1 MRNGTVRPA
10 EEPAAGSRS
19 APWWLVAVSASFAS
33 LWALLFYCDFFRIQ
47 SPGMELESDGARIV
61 VAEVAEGTPAGASGL
76 RPGDLVERVNGRP
89 VASRLDLIAARANLE
104 PDRPLHLTLSR
115 DGTEVAATIPLS
127 RVSWRQGL
135 TRESAALTAT
145 RLVQLATLVIAMFIA
160 FRRPRDAGALAAA
173 WLLGTVAV
181 ASITLPYH
189 FAAVWR
195 VLPLPLGALIFVGFL
210 NLAAI
215 GAAIFTFFALFPR
228 PTLRPR
234 TLATALAPMLLVAGW
249 QASFGWRLVW
259 GAETAGPI
267 EPVLP
272 LVLLANIAYAASGF
286 GLAARGYRRLNDVTE
301 RRRLRVVLS
310 GSLVACLAGFW
321 MFVHYWTSEGADYS
335 RRVMSGPAMMAGTLL
350 FLALP
355 ASFAYAILRHRLF
368 DVTVIVR
375 RGLQY
380 ALARRL
386 LALLVP
392 GLVTLAVLDLYLVHD
407 SLSATARSH
416 AGVYA
421 LAAVVLG
428 LTYLRRDRWLEALD
442 RRFFRERYDAQ
453 RLLGEITADVRRF
466 ASADPGGAGAPPAQA
481 AEAAALMARVL
492 AKIQQ
497 ALHPETA
504 AVLVRRSPGEAFEPL
519 APAGAVLPRL
529 AHDSKV
535 ASVARVLQKPVETP
549 VSGLNAISRE
559 LPPAEREA
567 LRDARIE
574 VLVPVVTAPDR
585 LDMLLALGP
594 KRSEEPYSAEDLEL
608 LATIADSLAFALDRA
623 GPLARAAALDYT
635 TLCLAGRYRLDRQL
649 GEGGMGT
656 VYAATDLALEREVAI
671 KLVREDL
678 VASAAARD
686 RFYRETRIVA
696 GFTHPHIVTVHD
708 CGVAPD
714 GRAFIVMERLRGATL
729 AERLGRGGAL
739 PPARALAILRD
750 VCAAVDV
757 AHARGFVHRDLKP
770 ANIFLARDDGGER
783 AKVLDFGVAKL
794 LARDAQ
800 GSAETWAGALVGTP
814 RYMAPEQLRGE
825 PVSAAWDVWALAMV
839 AFEMLAGQSAFEGAD
854 PSRPGAL
861 AAARP
866 EWRPFFD
873 DALAFDP
880 ARRPPSALALVD
892 GLARALGGARSTVG
906 G

>member
-1 MRNGTVRPA
+1 
-10 EEPAAGSRS
+10 
-19 APWWLVAVSASFAS
+19 
-33 LWALLFYCDFFRIQ
+33 
-47 SPGMELESDGARIV
+47 
-61 VAEVAEGTPAGASGL
+61 
-76 RPGDLVERVNGRP
+76 
-89 VASRLDLIAARANLE
+89 
-104 PDRPLHLTLSR
+104 
-115 DGTEVAATIPLS
+115 
-127 RVSWRQGL
+127 
-135 TRESAALTAT
+135 
-145 RLVQLATLVIAMFIA
+145 
-160 FRRPRDAGALAAA
+160 
-173 WLLGTVAV
+173 
-181 ASITLPYH
+181 
-189 FAAVWR
+189 
-195 VLPLPLGALIFVGFL
+195 
-210 NLAAI
+210 
-215 GAAIFTFFALFPR
+215 
-228 PTLRPR
+228 
-234 TLATALAPMLLVAGW
+234 
-249 QASFGWRLVW
+249 
-259 GAETAGPI
+259 
-267 EPVLP
+267 
-272 LVLLANIAYAASGF
+272 
-286 GLAARGYRRLNDVTE
+286 
-301 RRRLRVVLS
+301 VLS

-392 GLVTLAVLDLYLVHD
+392 GLVTLAVLDVYLVHD

-656 VYAATDLALEREVAI
+656 VYAATDLALEREVAL
-671 KLVREDL
+671 KFVREEL
-678 VASAAARD
+678 VASPAARD
-686 RFYRETRIVA
+686 RFQREIRIA
-696 GFTHPHIVTVHD
+696 ASFTHPHIVTVHD
-708 CGVAPD
+708 YGVAPD
-714 GRAFIVMERLRGATL
+714 GRAFIVMEMLRGVTL
-729 AERLGRGGAL
+729 AERLRHEGPL
-739 PPARALAILRD
+739 PPLQAVAILHD
-750 VCAAVDV
+750 VCAAIGV
-757 AHARGFVHRDLKP
+757 AHARGLVHRDLKP
-770 ANIFLARDDGGER
+770 ANIFLVRDDAGER
-783 AKVLDFGVAKL
+783 AKVLDFGIARL
-794 LARDAQ
+794 LEPRAADA
-800 GSAETWAGALVGTP
+800 AATWAGALVGTP
-814 RYMAPEQLRGE
+814 RYMAPEQLRGG
-825 PVSAAWDVWALAMV
+825 PVSTAWDVWALTIV
-839 AFEMLAGQSAFEGAD
+839 AFEMLSGQPPFEGAD
-854 PSRPGAL
+854 PDRPGAL
-861 AAARP
+861 AGARP

-880 ARRPPSALALVD
+880 ARRPQTVSALLEGLV
-892 GLARALGGARSTVG
+892 ATVVSPSGAVG
-906 G
+906 A

>member
-1 MRNGTVRPA
+1 MQDGTVRPA
-10 EEPAAGSRS
+10 DAPPTRARF
-19 APWWLVAVSASFAS
+19 APWWLVAVSASFAA
-33 LWALLFYCDFFRIQ
+33 LWALLFYCDLFRIQ
-47 SPGMELESDGARIV
+47 PPGMELESDGDRIV
-61 VAEVAEGTPAGASGL
+61 VAEVVEGTPAGASGI
-76 RPGDLVERVNGRP
+76 RPGDVVERVNGRP

-104 PDRPLHLTLSR
+104 PDRPLRLTLSR
-115 DGTEVAATIPLS
+115 GGAEVAATVPLS
-127 RVSWRQGL
+127 RVSWRHGL

-145 RLVQLATLVIAMFIA
+145 RLVQLATLAIAMFIA

-173 WLLGTVAV
+173 WLLGTVAI

-195 VLPLPLGALIFVGFL
+195 SLPVPLGTLIFFGFL
-210 NLAAI
+210 NMAAI

-228 PTLRPR
+228 PTIGRR
-234 TLATALAPMLLVAGW
+234 TLAAALAPMLLVAGW

-272 LVLLANIAYAASGF
+272 LMLLANIAYAAAGF
-286 GLAARGYRRLNDVTE
+286 GLAARGYRRLIDVTE
-301 RRRLRVVLS
+301 RRRLRVVLA
-310 GSLVACLAGFW
+310 GSFVACLAGFW
-321 MFVHYWTSEGADYS
+321 MFVHYWTSEGADYG

-368 DVTVIVR
+368 DVSVIVR

-392 GLVTLAVLDLYLVHD
+392 GLVALGALDLYLNHD
-407 SLSATARSH
+407 SIAASARSH
-416 AGVYA
+416 AGAYA
-421 LAAVVLG
+421 VAAGLAG
-428 LTYLRRDRWLEALD
+428 LAHFRRNRWFDTLD

-453 RLLGEITADVRRF
+453 RLLGEITADLRRY
-466 ASADPGGAGAPPAQA
+466 ASADPRGAEDAPAQA

-504 AVLVRRSPGEAFEPL
+504 AVLVRRAPGDAFEPL
-519 APAGAVLPRL
+519 APAGSARFRL

-549 VSGLNAISRE
+549 VSGVNAISRE

-567 LRDARIE
+567 LRSARIE

-594 KRSEEPYSAEDLEL
+594 RRSEEPYSAEDLEL
-608 LATIADSLAFALDRA
+608 LATIADSLALALDRA
-623 GPLARAAALDYT
+623 GPHAQAAALDYT
-635 TLCLAGRYRLDRQL
+635 NLCLAGRYRLDRQL

-656 VYAATDLALEREVAI
+656 VYAATDLALEREVAV

-678 VASAAARD
+678 VASPAARD
-686 RFYRETRIVA
+686 RFQRETRIA
-696 GFTHPHIVTVHD
+696 ASFTHPHIVTVHD
-708 CGVAPD
+708 YGMAPD
-714 GRAFIVMERLRGATL
+714 GRAFIVMERLQGVTL
-729 AERLGRGGAL
+729 AERLGRDGTV

-757 AHARGFVHRDLKP
+757 AHARGLVHRDLKP
-770 ANIFLARDDGGER
+770 GNIFLARDDAGER

-794 LARDAQ
+794 LAPGAAGAD
-800 GSAETWAGALVGTP
+800 TWAGALVGTP

-825 PVSAAWDVWALAMV
+825 PVSTAWDVWALTMV
-839 AFEMLAGQSAFEGAD
+839 AFEMLSGQSPFEGAD
-854 PSRPGAL
+854 PARPGAL

-866 EWRPFFD
+866 QWRPFFD

-880 ARRPPSALALVD
+880 ARRPPSVLALVE
-892 GLARALGGARSTVG
+892 GLAAALGGTPSTVG